1 MTGAALEASGALEF
15 GAGEGVAADFANAT
29 PGDCRSVCADAV
41 DLLRGSSRQ
50 GAQTRTTMI
59 DTTTRANAAG
69 PRRPWG
75 NRSSSTDPGA
85 GDSGGVEPPGE
96 GPASRSCERIWRD

>member
-1 MTGAALEASGALEF
+1 MTGAGLEAAGALEF
-15 GAGEGVAADFANAT
+15 GAGEGVGAVFANVAS
-29 PGDCRSVCADAV
+29 GDCRSVCTDAV
-41 DLLRGSSRQ
+41 DLLRGSSRH

-75 NRSSSTDPGA
+75 NRSSSTDPRA
-85 GDSGGVEPPGE
+85 GDSGGVEPSGE
-96 GPASRSCERIWRD
+96 GPAWRSCERIGRD